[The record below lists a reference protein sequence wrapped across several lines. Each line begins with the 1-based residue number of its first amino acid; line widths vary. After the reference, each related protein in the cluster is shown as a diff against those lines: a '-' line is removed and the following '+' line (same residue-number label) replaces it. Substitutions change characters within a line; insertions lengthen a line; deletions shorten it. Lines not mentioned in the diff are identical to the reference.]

1 MQTLPASWQRPP
13 PTPGQDIP
21 HQGRGRST
29 HSQVR
34 PAAGGKFFLESSL
47 PPRKGR
53 ASQSPTPNTVKPDL
67 CGHIPWRPCSL
78 PMRSDSIKYLMHL
91 LWRKQWH
98 HTHTSTH
105 IHQLQVLQP
114 PPPHPGSSPKT
125 RERSCNDV
133 GWLPAVLTE
142 HGASLRSSCWS
153 PCLMPPTWAWC
164 DLGLRDTE
172 AQFSTHHSA

>member
-21 HQGRGRST
+21 HQGRGRSA

-67 CGHIPWRPCSL
+67 CGHIPWRPLFSSCEVWFHKVSNAPSL
-78 PMRSDSIKYLMHL
+78 EET
-91 LWRKQWH
+91 QWH
-98 HTHTSTH
+98 HTYTSTH

-114 PPPHPGSSPKT
+114 LPPHPGSSPKT
-125 RERSCNDV
+125 REGSCNGV
-133 GWLPAVLTE
+133 GDCLLFSLSMVL
-142 HGASLRSSCWS
+142 
-153 PCLMPPTWAWC
+153 AW
-164 DLGLRDTE
+164 DPLAGLH
-172 AQFSTHHSA
+172 A